1 MYCPKPNPRAV
12 QSLRTD
18 LEVVLLDHGLDG
30 GAGDVPARLHML
42 YLDMKDYCKKFKIP
56 LHMSDLT
63 RTLLSFSTATD
74 FPCGF
79 LGYS

>member
-1 MYCPKPNPRAV
+1 M
-12 QSLRTD
+12 
-18 LEVVLLDHGLDG
+18 
-30 GAGDVPARLHML
+30 PARLHML
-42 YLDMKDYCKKFKIP
+42 LLDMKDYYNKKFKIS

-79 LGYS
+79 LGYC